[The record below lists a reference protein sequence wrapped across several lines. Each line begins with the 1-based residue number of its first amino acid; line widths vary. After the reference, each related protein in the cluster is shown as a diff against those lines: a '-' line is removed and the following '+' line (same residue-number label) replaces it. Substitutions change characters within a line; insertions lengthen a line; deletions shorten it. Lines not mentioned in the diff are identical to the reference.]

1 MFYSF
6 QRLIDDVNVVRFGV
20 SKQTDFPSAGSI
32 DKSINQARFRVVFKV
47 IMTFL
52 VIGACAVLVNQS
64 GACEAHIRTAYVGFG
79 IVIGY
84 WFR

>member
-6 QRLIDDVNVVRFGV
+6 QRLIDDVNIVRFGV
-20 SKQTDFPSAGSI
+20 SKQNDFPSAGSI
-32 DKSINQARFRVVFKV
+32 DKSVNQARSRVIVKL

-52 VIGACAVLVNQS
+52 VIGACAFLANRS
-64 GACEAHIRTAYVGFG
+64 GARETDIRIAHVGFG